1 MEKFQAL
8 FATKQE
14 LNKCQLLLPSISE
27 INSSLTFSLL
37 KLSTARITEGTTKG
51 KQVLEAPCYV
61 PICLSISIIATVIR
75 TNKCECMCGESEMLI
90 NCNLRKQNKQ
100 TYPFSI
106 CWYIFT
112 LLLFLTIFVLIMKKL
127 KKKNERTAF
136 TPLPNEVQD
145 EIGSELLVNCKSGY
159 N

>member
-8 FATKQE
+8 FATKQA

-37 KLSTARITEGTTKG
+37 KLSTARITEGTTKESRFQ
-51 KQVLEAPCYV
+51 KAPCYV
-61 PICLSISIIATVIR
+61 PICLSISIIATVIT

-112 LLLFLTIFVLIMKKL
+112 LLLFLTIFVLIMKIFF
-127 KKKNERTAF
+127 KNERTAF
-136 TPLPNEVQD
+136 TPFPNGVQD
-145 EIGSELLVNCKSGY
+145 EIGSEFLVNCKSGY

>member
-1 MEKFQAL
+1 MSFRWHRTQGGTTILKNPTLPHCRTASGFQEAY
-8 FATKQE
+8 
-14 LNKCQLLLPSISE
+14 S
-27 INSSLTFSLL
+27 
-37 KLSTARITEGTTKG
+37 ARITEGTTKG

-127 KKKNERTAF
+127 KKKMKG
-136 TPLPNEVQD
+136 LH
-145 EIGSELLVNCKSGY
+145 SLLFQMKY
-159 N
+159 RMK